1 MADNRNSGFEVI
13 GDGFKSV
20 FLAGLGA
27 LSLGAEKGKE
37 LVDAMVKQGE
47 ISFEQGKEI
56 NSELQRKAAA
66 VAETARDT
74 ALEARM
80 KAMSPDERDAFA
92 AKVAELAK
100 RQNAETEEVVAE
112 VEAVVEEADPAPSAD
127 KGDSDAGPDGATG
140 EADRAGQA

>member
-1 MADNRNSGFEVI
+1 MADNRNGGFEVI
-13 GDGFKSV
+13 GDGFKNV

-37 LVDAMVKQGE
+37 LVDVLVKQGE

-56 NSELQRKAAA
+56 NSELQRRAAA
-66 VAETARDT
+66 AAETARDA

-80 KAMSPDERDAFA
+80 KAMSADERDAFA

-100 RQNAETEEVVAE
+100 RQNAETVEITVE
-112 VEAVVEEADPAPSAD
+112 VEETEEDAV
-127 KGDSDAGPDGATG
+127 
-140 EADRAGQA
+140 